1 MGRAPVITAAKG
13 NLLEADVDAVVN
25 TVNTVGVMGKGIAL
39 QFKRAY
45 PAMFKSYQTAV
56 KDGAV
61 RLGRMHVWS
70 TGQIDGP
77 RYVINFPTKGHW
89 RGRSRLEDI
98 QRGLDDLARV
108 IAELEITSIAV
119 PPLGC
124 GSGGLNWTDVEP
136 LIRRTLGVLSDLDIE
151 LFAPSGAPSA
161 EEMHTAGPPP
171 EMTPGRAALIALVAA
186 YEQHAMAMP
195 SLIEL
200 QKLMYFLQEAG
211 EPLKLNYA
219 RNRYGPYADN
229 LRHVLQHVEG
239 HYLSGYGDGS
249 NPVLEAEPLSL
260 LPGALQASAP
270 VLDQH
275 PETRQ
280 RIERVLELAGGF
292 ESSYGL
298 ELLASVHWVMK
309 HEPAAGDNPSEAA
322 RAVQNW
328 THRKA
333 RLFTEEHIRTAW
345 RALNE
350 GGWTPALAGVT

>member
-1 MGRAPVITAAKG
+1 MGRAPVITEAKG

-61 RLGRMHVWS
+61 RLGRMHVWP

-136 LIRRTLGVLSDLDIE
+136 LIRRALGVLNDLDVA
-151 LFAPSGAPSA
+151 LFAPAGAPSA
-161 EEMHTAGPPP
+161 REMQTAGPPP
-171 EMTPGRAALIALVAA
+171 AMTPGKAALIALLAA
-186 YEQHAMAMP
+186 FEQHAMAMP
-195 SLIEL
+195 SLIEV

-229 LRHVLQHVEG
+229 LRHVLQRVEG

-249 NPVLEAEPLSL
+249 NPVLEAEPLTL
-260 LPGALQASAP
+260 LPCALDASGS
-270 VLDQH
+270 VLDEH
-275 PETRQ
+275 PETRE
-280 RIERVLELAGGF
+280 RIERVLELASGF

-309 HEPAAGDNPSEAA
+309 HDASAADDPSEAV
-322 RAVQNW
+322 RAVRNW

-333 RLFTEEHIRTAW
+333 RLFTDQHIRTAW
-345 RALNE
+345 QALTDR
-350 GGWTPALAGVT
+350 GWATTLTSVS